1 MLMIYNEIFPLD
13 VKLSNEEI
21 NDLETLECGIPF
33 YVIDTHKAVIDAVTE
48 LSDSSLLGFDI
59 EKRPSF
65 RKGETYPPAMVQLSS
80 AKSIFIFRLKG
91 HLPKE
96 LTTLFSNPDIIKT
109 GVAVGRD
116 VSELQAMHRFTP
128 ANFVDLGV
136 CSAQNGLHHHG
147 LRGLVALLLAR
158 RLSKSAKLTNWERTD
173 IPLNA
178 LKYAAVDAWA
188 GRLIYQAMKHRGCRM
203 DPYKAAQN
211 S

>member
-1 MLMIYNEIFPLD
+1 MIYNEIFPLD

-21 NDLETLECGIPF
+21 NQLETLDCGIPF
-33 YVIDTHKAVIDAVTE
+33 HVVETHKDLVAAVAE
-48 LSDSSLLGFDI
+48 LSECHLLGFDT
-59 EKRPSF
+59 EKRPAF
-65 RKGETYPPAMVQLSS
+65 RRGESYPPAMVQLSS
-80 AKSIFIFRLKG
+80 AKAIFIFRLKG

-96 LTTLFSNPDIIKT
+96 LTTLFSNPDIIKA

-116 VSELQAMHRFTP
+116 ISELRTMQRFVP

-136 CSAQNGLHHHG
+136 CSEQNGLHHHG
-147 LRGLVALLLAR
+147 LKGLVALLLAR
-158 RLSKSAKLTNWERTD
+158 RLSKGAKLTNWERTD

-178 LKYAAVDAWA
+178 LKYAALDAWA

-203 DPYKAAQN
+203 NPFVIAQN